1 MAINDIGE
9 QAMAAQKAREANL
22 RRVQQQTLPVS
33 NPSARAAGNVA
44 AGIADRI
51 PQGPATQPP
60 SPALQGQG
68 ANIASRPA
76 AGPASSIAS
85 QKPVMQ
91 SPVDRDFAQ
100 ARAEQAARFDAPKPA
115 AASAAAPA
123 STGRVGAVV
132 DKVRSIGQIPVGQA
146 AKSVASAVPAAARSV
161 ASGAAK
167 LAKGNAYVAPAI
179 GAAQTFMQ
187 PETAQRDFEDSVG
200 VESPVGAA
208 VAGVGRL
215 ATNIG
220 NAVTF
225 GQAERVG
232 RGLSSLA
239 GGAGFMEGYREPT
252 TADRADMNAA
262 RDQAAAQPQA
272 QPQAEQPQSGIAAI
286 PQAQPQ
292 QERSLGTFNGK
303 PITQSM
309 IDDAGSRV
317 NVADSVPQQP
327 QNNAKSIT
335 DSLLG
340 RMDSQDATFTN
351 LVKGNLGRRD
361 GRAERS
367 EERLNK
373 LQGMF
378 ETAMFQGKRRTA
390 AIIAQAMQAEGSNL
404 STLSGGNI
412 PDVRRNTPIDPNA
425 AANEGKIA
433 AEAGESEARAN
444 KDRVETSRQQR
455 INDVMGAFL
464 DDPNSEAGQQAARN
478 LQTING
484 KQSDRLYP
492 VDVQV
497 GTDATGAPVMG
508 KGLFDPNGGGL
519 EYSPNGQGIAGG
531 IQQGGAQLPEGAATL
546 AGYDRKTGKPVYLDA
561 QGNQVIEE

>member
-9 QAMAAQKAREANL
+9 QAMAAQKAREATI
-22 RRVQQQTLPVS
+22 RRVQQATMPVS
-33 NPSARAAGNVA
+33 NPSARAAGNA
-44 AGIADRI
+44 AVGIADRI

-60 SPALQGQG
+60 SPALQSQG

-100 ARAEQAARFDAPKPA
+100 ARVEQAARFDTPKPGA
-115 AASAAAPA
+115 APSATAAPAAQSQSAAFRAGQKTKEFVGSNQPRAGTGGLLAITGIASAA
-123 STGRVGAVV
+123 
-132 DKVRSIGQIPVGQA
+132 D
-146 AKSVASAVPAAARSV
+146 SVSRDTADYYKRLGMDPTNVSLPRDLAARTAGVVSDF
-161 ASGAAK
+161 GAAI
-167 LAKGNAYVAPAI
+167 LDTPVDVINSFGGN
-179 GAAQTFMQ
+179 MQ
-187 PETAQRDFEDSVG
+187 PFRTMF
-200 VESPVGAA
+200 
-208 VAGVGRL
+208 
-215 ATNIG
+215 
-220 NAVTF
+220 
-225 GQAERVG
+225 
-232 RGLSSLA
+232 
-239 GGAGFMEGYREPT
+239 
-252 TADRADMNAA
+252 ADRADEWKEEQPAAAQSQPAQTQAAQQAAQPAGIAEIPQQGGSSA
-262 RDQAAAQPQA
+262 RDQIDPVM
-272 QPQAEQPQSGIAAI
+272 
-286 PQAQPQ
+286 
-292 QERSLGTFNGK
+292 GTFNGQPLRK
-303 PITQSM
+303 SDLAAKSETIGLVSGAP
-309 IDDAGSRV
+309 A
-317 NVADSVPQQP
+317 QP
-327 QNNAKSIT
+327 QNNAKTIT
-335 DSLLG
+335 DGLLG

-361 GRAERS
+361 DRAARS

-404 STLSGGNI
+404 SSLSGGNI
-412 PDVRRNTPIDPNA
+412 PDVRRNTQIDPNA

-433 AEAGESEARAN
+433 AEAGESEASAN

-464 DDPNSEAGQQAARN
+464 DDPNSEAGQQAART